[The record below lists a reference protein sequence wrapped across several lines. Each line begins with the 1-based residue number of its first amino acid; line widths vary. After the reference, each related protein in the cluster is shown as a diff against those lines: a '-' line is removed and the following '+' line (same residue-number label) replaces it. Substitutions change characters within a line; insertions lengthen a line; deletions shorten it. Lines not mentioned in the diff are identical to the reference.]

1 MIRINFSKSKI
12 FLICCGT
19 FIIGI
24 FLASFLPKQYLNSEI
39 WWFGG
44 WILLLVLTILF
55 WQFSSGQKFARF
67 YLILFFLSFILL
79 GIWRYDISLS
89 EDTPDKIWHY
99 NLPADQAGGKTLTI
113 IGQVAN
119 DPDVRQ
125 TNQKLEVEVM
135 EIKEMPRQKI
145 SGKVLI
151 TTDLYPTYNYGDQ
164 LEITCKLEAPKPFED
179 FAYDRYLARYN
190 IYSVCYWPEIKDLN
204 HPLSISPLSRGRAEG
219 AIRGGIEVFYEKI
232 FKFKNK
238 ITEIIEIG
246 LPEPESSLG
255 RPIILGGQRGL
266 DDQTRQN
273 FSRLGLT
280 HILAVSGFNISIL
293 AAITLNFLLLIGV
306 GRRQAFY
313 LSIAILLAYVIL
325 VGMPASAMR
334 AGLMGFLV
342 LWALHLGRLNKMT
355 NSLVLTAAILLLINP
370 KLLRDDIGFQLS
382 FLALAG
388 LVYVYPIFNDWL
400 EKNKLMERLIFKQ
413 AWLKTTREIF
423 TLTLAAQV
431 FTWPIMAYNFSGV
444 SLIAPLANL
453 FIIWA
458 IPILTILII
467 VALPLAWL
475 APSIS
480 FIFFLPAYVILK
492 YIFFVADWLIRV
504 PYGYVGVSYLW
515 WGWLVVY
522 YAIVGGV
529 VVWYNKQQK
538 LL

>member
-1 MIRINFSKSKI
+1 MTRINFSKSKI
-12 FLICCGT
+12 FLICCLA

-24 FLASFLPKQYLNSEI
+24 FLASYLSKSFLAEKI

-44 WILLLVLTILF
+44 WILLLVFAILF

-67 YLILFFLSFILL
+67 YLFLFFLSFIFL
-79 GIWRYDISLS
+79 GIWRYSVSLPLN
-89 EDTPDKIWHY
+89 TPDKIWYY
-99 NLPADQAGGKTLTI
+99 NLPAGQTGGQEITI

-119 DPDVRQ
+119 EPDIRE
-125 TNQKLEVEVM
+125 TNQKLEVAVAG
-135 EIKEMPRQKI
+135 IKQMPRQKI
-145 SGKVLI
+145 SGKVLV
-151 TTDLYPTYNYGDQ
+151 TTDLYPSYNYGDQ
-164 LEITCKLEAPKPFED
+164 LEITCELEAPKQFED

-190 IYSVCYWPEIKDLN
+190 IYSVCYWPDIKILKSGN
-204 HPLSISPLSRGRAEG
+204 GNL
-219 AIRGGIEVFYEKI
+219 FYEKI

-293 AAITLNFLLLIGV
+293 AAITLNFLLLIGIN
-306 GRRQAFY
+306 RRQAFY

-342 LWALHLGRLNKMT
+342 LWALHIGRLNKMT
-355 NSLVLTAAILLLINP
+355 NSLVLTGAILLLINP

-388 LVYVYPIFNDWL
+388 LVYVYPIFNDCL

-413 AWLKTTREIF
+413 TWLKAIRDIF

-431 FTWPIMAYNFSGV
+431 FTWPIIAYNFSGV

-458 IPILTILII
+458 IPLLTILII
-467 VALPLAWL
+467 VALPLAWI
-475 APSIS
+475 APAFS
-480 FIFFLPAYVILK
+480 FIFFLPAYIILK
-492 YIFFVADWLIRV
+492 YIFFVASWLIKV
-504 PYGYVGVSYLW
+504 PYGYVEVSYLW
-515 WGWLVVY
+515 WGWLLVY
-522 YAIVGGV
+522 YAVVGGA